1 MKRNAKAIDIL
12 RGYICRNSQEQDV
25 PPGFM
30 SKQDVKDMLG
40 CSENQFNRLM
50 KQLKENKG
58 VESKYIKR
66 VKGSR
71 IYKCAYFRFSNELS
85 RLIKSK

>member
-1 MKRNAKAIDIL
+1 
-12 RGYICRNSQEQDV
+12 
-25 PPGFM
+25 M

-71 IYKCAYFRFSNELS
+71 IYKCAYFRFSTELS

>member
-1 MKRNAKAIDIL
+1 
-12 RGYICRNSQEQDV
+12 
-25 PPGFM
+25 
-30 SKQDVKDMLG
+30 MLG

-50 KQLKENKG
+50 KQLKANKG

-71 IYKCAYFRFSNELS
+71 IYKCVYFRFSNELS